1 MTVSAINSL
10 LTQMHTMA
18 TAATGGVG
26 HTTPSSRAP
35 DFASLLQH
43 SIDQIAQS
51 QDQATQLSQQFAL
64 GNSSVSLSDAMMA
77 VQKASITLQT
87 GVQVRNRL
95 VTAYND
101 IMNMQV

>member
-1 MTVSAINSL
+1 MTISALSSL
-10 LTQMHTMA
+10 LSQMHTTASAASGQA
-18 TAATGGVG
+18 TTGSGG
-26 HTTPSSRAP
+26 P
-35 DFASLLQH
+35 DFANLLQH

-51 QDQATQLSQQFAL
+51 QNQATQLSQQFAL
-64 GNSSVSLSDAMMA
+64 GNSSVSLSDAMMS

-87 GVQVRNRL
+87 GVQIRNKL